1 MENCTVRFEIFWIWS
16 KLFLR
21 KIDLNRVYIS
31 NIFLIIKKMIIISNI
46 RFKIIIIISK
56 LFEVLLFSI
65 KKKDIYI
72 IW

>member
-1 MENCTVRFEIFWIWS
+1 MENCTVRFEVFWIWS

-31 NIFLIIKKMIIISNI
+31 NIFLIIKKMIITSNI
-46 RFKIIIIISK
+46 RFKIIIIIFK